1 MISVLNDQLLA
12 TTDGNKAYFVNYDN
26 PSGRAELDGSKSF
39 GKPNKNM
46 IKSMHLANNYV
57 LIVYEYSV
65 LIYDKFGTLLQEIS
79 ADQLNPPT
87 RGTKFRYTDGCVNP
101 VGDNTEI
108 VLHCE
113 NQLSDRQMTQTLLII
128 LREKNVEDQIEQ
140 LLHMLRIP
148 EAIQVLNTRLTKNT
162 DNYFRIR
169 DKFDLDAGWVLLTE
183 GEPENAKKHLQT
195 SNVDP
200 RELILLFDDLR
211 DAVSPTF

>member
-1 MISVLNDQLLA
+1 
-12 TTDGNKAYFVNYDN
+12 
-26 PSGRAELDGSKSF
+26 
-39 GKPNKNM
+39 
-46 IKSMHLANNYV
+46 
-57 LIVYEYSV
+57 
-65 LIYDKFGTLLQEIS
+65 
-79 ADQLNPPT
+79 
-87 RGTKFRYTDGCVNP
+87 
-101 VGDNTEI
+101 
-108 VLHCE
+108 
-113 NQLSDRQMTQTLLII
+113 
-128 LREKNVEDQIEQ
+128 
-140 LLHMLRIP
+140 MLRIP